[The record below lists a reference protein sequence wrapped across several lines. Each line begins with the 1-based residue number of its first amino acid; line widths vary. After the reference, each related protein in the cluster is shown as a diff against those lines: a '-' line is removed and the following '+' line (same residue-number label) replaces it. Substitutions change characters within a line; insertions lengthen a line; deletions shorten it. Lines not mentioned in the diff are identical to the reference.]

1 MGKNAM
7 YNISYGLYIVTSKT
21 YKDNGCISNTAVQVT
36 SNPNRASITINKANL
51 THDMILESGVL
62 TVSILSQK
70 ATFGLFDRFGLKSG
84 RDVDKFDGFT
94 ASRRA
99 ANGTL
104 YITRGTNAYISGKV
118 CQTID
123 LGTHTMFIFDV
134 EESDVFNDDASVTY
148 AYYQENIKPKP
159 KAVGTDEK
167 TGQTI
172 WRCSVCGYEY
182 VGEELPDDFE
192 CPWCHHPASD
202 FVKVMK

>member
-21 YKDNGCISNTAVQVT
+21 FKDNGCISNTAIQVT

-51 THDMILESGVL
+51 THDMIMESGVL
-62 TVSILSQK
+62 TISILSEK
-70 ATFGLFDRFGLKSG
+70 ATFGLFERFGMKSG

-118 CQTID
+118 CQSID

-134 EESDVFNDDASVTY
+134 EESEVLNNDPSVTY
-148 AYYQENIKPKP
+148 AYYQANIKPKP
-159 KAVGTDEK
+159 QAVGTDTA

-172 WRCSVCGYEY
+172 WRCTVCGYEY

-202 FVKVMK
+202 FVKVVK

>member
-1 MGKNAM
+1 M
-7 YNISYGLYIVTSKT
+7 SV
-21 YKDNGCISNTAVQVT
+21 
-36 SNPNRASITINKANL
+36 TINKANL

-62 TVSILSQK
+62 TVSILSEK
-70 ATFGLFDRFGLKSG
+70 ATFGLFERFGLKSG

-104 YITRGTNAYISGKV
+104 YITRGTNAYISGRV

-134 EESDVFNDDASVTY
+134 EESEVFNDDASVTY
-148 AYYQENIKPKP
+148 AYYQANIKPAP
-159 KAVGTDEK
+159 KAVGVDQA

-192 CPWCHHPASD
+192 CPWCHHPAAD
-202 FVKVMK
+202 FVKVVK

>member
-21 YKDNGCISNTAVQVT
+21 FKDNGCISNTAIQVT
-36 SNPNRASITINKANL
+36 SSPNRASITINKANL
-51 THDMILESGVL
+51 THDMIMESGVL
-62 TVSILSQK
+62 TISILSEK
-70 ATFGLFDRFGLKSG
+70 ATFGLFERFGMKSG

-118 CQTID
+118 CQSID

-134 EESDVFNDDASVTY
+134 EESEVLNNDPSVTY
-148 AYYQENIKPKP
+148 AYYQANIKPKP
-159 KAVGTDEK
+159 QAVGTDTA

-172 WRCSVCGYEY
+172 WRCTVCGYEY

-192 CPWCHHPASD
+192 CPWCHHPAAD
-202 FVKVMK
+202 FVKVVK

>member
-21 YKDNGCISNTAVQVT
+21 FKDNGCISNTAVQVT
-36 SNPNRASITINKANL
+36 SSPNRVSVTLNKANL

-62 TVSILSQK
+62 TISILNER
-70 ATFGLFDRFGLKSG
+70 ATFGLFERFGLKSG

-99 ANGTL
+99 SNGTL

-134 EESDVFNDDASVTY
+134 EESEVFNDVPSVTY
-148 AYYQENIKPKP
+148 AYYQANIKPAP
-159 KAVGTDEK
+159 KAVGTDAA

-172 WRCSVCGYEY
+172 WRCTVCGYEY

-192 CPWCHHPASD
+192 CPLCHHPKED
-202 FVKVMK
+202 FVKVVK

>member
-21 YKDNGCISNTAVQVT
+21 FKDNGCISNTAIQVT

-51 THDMILESGVL
+51 THDMIMESGVL
-62 TVSILSQK
+62 TVSILSEK
-70 ATFGLFDRFGLKSG
+70 ATFGLFERFGMKSG

-118 CQTID
+118 CQSID

-134 EESDVFNDDASVTY
+134 EESEVLNNDPSVTY
-148 AYYQENIKPKP
+148 AYYQANIKPKP
-159 KAVGTDEK
+159 QAVGTDTA

-172 WRCSVCGYEY
+172 WRCTVCGYEY

>member
-1 MGKNAM
+1 MNKNAM
-7 YNISYGLYIVTSKT
+7 HNISYGLYIVTSKT

-36 SNPNRASITINKANL
+36 TNPNRASITINKANL

-62 TVSILSQK
+62 TVSILSEK
-70 ATFGLFDRFGLKSG
+70 ATFGLFERFGLKSG

-104 YITRGTNAYISGKV
+104 YITRGTNAYISGRV

-134 EESDVFNDDASVTY
+134 EESEVFNNDASVTY
-148 AYYQENIKPKP
+148 AYYQANIKPKP
-159 KAVGTDEK
+159 KAVGVDQA

-172 WRCSVCGYEY
+172 WRCTVCGYEY

>member
-7 YNISYGLYIVTSKT
+7 HNISYGLYIVTSKT

-36 SNPNRASITINKANL
+36 SNPNRVSITINKANL
-51 THDMILESGVL
+51 THDMIMESGVL
-62 TVSILSQK
+62 TVSILSEK

-118 CQTID
+118 YQTID

-134 EESDVFNDDASVTY
+134 EESEVFNDDPSVTY
-148 AYYQENIKPKP
+148 AYYQSNIKPKP
-159 KAVGTDEK
+159 KAVGETP

-172 WRCSVCGYEY
+172 WRCTVCGYEY

-192 CPWCHHPASD
+192 CPLCHHPKSD

>member
-1 MGKNAM
+1 MAKNAM
-7 YNISYGLYIVTSKT
+7 HNISYGLYIVTSKT

-36 SNPNRASITINKANL
+36 SSPNRVSVTINKANL

-62 TVSILSQK
+62 TVSILSEK
-70 ATFGLFDRFGLKSG
+70 ATFGLFERFGLKSG

-99 ANGTL
+99 TNGTL
-104 YITRGTNAYISGKV
+104 YITRGTNAYISGRV

-134 EESDVFNDDASVTY
+134 EESEVFNDDASVTY
-148 AYYQENIKPKP
+148 AYYQANIKPAP
-159 KAVGTDEK
+159 KAVGVDQA

-192 CPWCHHPASD
+192 CPWCHHPAAD
-202 FVKVMK
+202 FVKVVK

>member
-1 MGKNAM
+1 
-7 YNISYGLYIVTSKT
+7 
-21 YKDNGCISNTAVQVT
+21 
-36 SNPNRASITINKANL
+36 
-51 THDMILESGVL
+51 MILESGVL
-62 TVSILSQK
+62 TVSILNEQ
-70 ATFGLFDRFGLKSG
+70 ATFGLFERFGLKSG

-134 EESDVFNDDASVTY
+134 EESEVFNDVPSVTY
-148 AYYQENIKPKP
+148 AYYQANIKPKP
-159 KAVGTDEK
+159 KAVGTDAA

-172 WRCSVCGYEY
+172 WRCTVCGYEY

-192 CPWCHHPASD
+192 CPLCHHPKSD
-202 FVKVMK
+202 FEKIKK

>member
-21 YKDNGCISNTAVQVT
+21 FKDNGCISNTAVQVT
-36 SNPNRASITINKANL
+36 SSPNRVSVTINKANL

-62 TVSILSQK
+62 TVSILNEQ
-70 ATFGLFDRFGLKSG
+70 ATFGLFERFGLKSG

-134 EESDVFNDDASVTY
+134 EESEVFNDVPSVTY
-148 AYYQENIKPKP
+148 AYYQANIKPKP
-159 KAVGTDEK
+159 KAVGTDAA

-172 WRCSVCGYEY
+172 WRCTVCGYEY

-192 CPWCHHPASD
+192 CPLCHHPKSD
-202 FVKVMK
+202 FEKIKK

>member
-1 MGKNAM
+1 MF
-7 YNISYGLYIVTSKT
+7 
-21 YKDNGCISNTAVQVT
+21 
-36 SNPNRASITINKANL
+36 
-51 THDMILESGVL
+51 E
-62 TVSILSQK
+62 
-70 ATFGLFDRFGLKSG
+70 RFGMKSG

-118 CQTID
+118 CQSID

-134 EESDVFNDDASVTY
+134 EESEVLNNDPSVTY
-148 AYYQENIKPKP
+148 AYYQANIKPKP
-159 KAVGTDEK
+159 QAVGTDTA

-172 WRCSVCGYEY
+172 WRCTVCGYEY

-202 FVKVMK
+202 FVKVVK

>member
-36 SNPNRASITINKANL
+36 SNPNRVSITINKANL
-51 THDMILESGVL
+51 THDMIMESGVL
-62 TVSILSQK
+62 TISILSEK
-70 ATFGLFDRFGLKSG
+70 ATFGLFERFGLKSG

-134 EESDVFNDDASVTY
+134 EESDVFNNDPSVTY
-148 AYYQENIKPKP
+148 AYYQANIKPKP
-159 KAVGTDEK
+159 KAVGETP

-172 WRCSVCGYEY
+172 WRCTVCGYEY

-192 CPWCHHPASD
+192 CPLCHHPKSD

>member
-1 MGKNAM
+1 MAKNAM
-7 YNISYGLYIVTSKT
+7 HNISYGLYIVTSKT
-21 YKDNGCISNTAVQVT
+21 FKDNGCISNTAVQVT
-36 SNPNRASITINKANL
+36 SSPNRVSVTINKANL

-62 TVSILSQK
+62 TVSILSEK
-70 ATFGLFDRFGLKSG
+70 ATFGLFERFGLKSG

-94 ASRRA
+94 SSRRA

-104 YITRGTNAYISGKV
+104 YITRGTNAYISGRV

-123 LGTHTMFIFDV
+123 LGTHTMSIFDV
-134 EESDVFNDDASVTY
+134 EESEVFNDDASVTS
-148 AYYQENIKPKP
+148 AYYQANIKPAP
-159 KAVGTDEK
+159 KAVGTDQA

-192 CPWCHHPASD
+192 CPWCHHPAAD
-202 FVKVMK
+202 FVKIVK

>member
-1 MGKNAM
+1 MSKNAM
-7 YNISYGLYIVTSKT
+7 HNISYGLYIVTSKT
-21 YKDNGCISNTAVQVT
+21 FKDNGCISNTAVQVT
-36 SNPNRASITINKANL
+36 SNPNRVSVTLNKANL

-62 TVSILSQK
+62 TVSVLSEK
-70 ATFGLFDRFGLKSG
+70 ATFGLFERFGLKSG

-134 EESDVFNDDASVTY
+134 EESEVFNDDASVTY
-148 AYYQENIKPKP
+148 AYYQSNIKPKP
-159 KAVGTDEK
+159 KAVGETP
-167 TGQTI
+167 TGQTN
-172 WRCSVCGYEY
+172 WRCTVCGYEY
-182 VGEELPDDFE
+182 VGDELPDDFE
-192 CPWCHHPASD
+192 CPLCHHPKED
-202 FVKVMK
+202 FVKVVK

>member
-70 ATFGLFDRFGLKSG
+70 ATFGLFERFGLKSG

-202 FVKVMK
+202 FVKVVK